1 VKDNIKQV
9 LILATGIAIGSVAA
23 DWLRYLIGWLL
34 DLPF

>member
-1 VKDNIKQV
+1 MKSDLKQA
-9 LILATGIAIGSVAA
+9 LILAVGIAVGSVAA